1 MRNKATAFLAVF
13 LCLVMA
19 LPSLGFGEESAP
31 EKFTLVEEST
41 FDLVNGR
48 TYLYE
53 HVKTGALVMFIIND
67 DLNRVFQLNF
77 RTPAE
82 TDMGVSH
89 VFEHATLG
97 GSEKYPSED
106 LFFNLS
112 YQTYN
117 TYMNASTANYMT
129 FYPVASLSEEQLLRY
144 ADYYT
149 DSCFNPLVTEDESMF
164 RQEAW
169 RYRMDTEDAPLTI
182 EGTVYS
188 EMKGAYDLDSAA
200 WFNALKTI
208 YPGST
213 CGNVHGGIPEEIIN
227 MTWEDLK
234 AYHEKYYHPS
244 NSLTL
249 IYGDISD
256 KDAFLD
262 LLDGYFSAYE
272 RREFDIRDSLYT
284 PITESV
290 TAEYPFPGDAGAD
303 PSKQAQTY
311 YAIFC
316 DGATEEDVVTLDLL
330 TTLMSVDSSVV
341 MKTIREKL
349 PAATAGCYVDDTTS
363 DVTVIFYA
371 DNLDREEAE
380 IFKAAV
386 DEGLALLKE
395 QGFDKASVDALM
407 ANTLIS
413 QSMATESAS
422 VGIDIMDNVAGYWA
436 LKGDVHGYEK
446 MLANQ
451 YLFDTYYEEGR
462 YTEAVERLLISPA
475 RTAQATTYMVP
486 GLAEENAAKEAERL
500 AAVKASLTEEEIAAL
515 IAQAVPEDDGSEEAD
530 EVTQALVS
538 QLQAVTLASLPEE
551 ARIYTVTDE
560 EKDGLRTLWAQ
571 ANVSGVGTAMGLLDA
586 QGFTA
591 EELLWVKLYT
601 DLIGSLNTSA
611 HTRAQLADLEI
622 RYLYNGVIKPSLL
635 DAEDGLHPYI
645 RFAFTALDD
654 DLDEGYDLV
663 YEILFDTDFNDL
675 ENLTA
680 EVSGQRASLRTTISG
695 NGVSILL
702 YRGMALYDDTYA
714 AYSYLNFL
722 DYYEFLTALEAQLQE
737 DPAPVVAKL
746 QDVQQ
751 RFCSRSGAIS
761 AFAGGEASLPAFE
774 AASAAFFGR
783 LEEKPME
790 KQVLQFPKAAAS
802 EGLIVGGNV
811 QYNVVF
817 APWEKLGADGYIGA
831 MDAVTNLLSDVYLMP
846 VLRDEYGAYGA
857 YTQAMDDGLL
867 LYSYR
872 DPNVAQTFEVYKG
885 LPAVIAAL
893 DVDQETL
900 DGYILSAYSA
910 YAQSSGELTGAA
922 SAILTELDYG
932 ESQEDKLEYMRS
944 LKGLTVESLHGY
956 ADMYEK
962 LMEEGYIATAGGAA
976 AINENAD
983 LYAAVLDPFAAAES
997 KGYTDLTD
1005 DYPYKAEV
1013 EYLAG
1018 LGLIAPMSD
1027 DYFGVDESATWGE
1040 YAQALC
1046 ALMGAPGLGA
1056 GDAISILQ
1064 QYNYIDTSV
1073 DPAGVAGEPMTRA
1086 QACDNIGLLLTF
1098 EDEDYAA
1105 AEAAEYPDKADAP
1118 EMTVLLAACELL
1130 PVRDG
1135 ALLADEPITRGELAF
1150 MFAFLA
1156 Q

>member
-1 MRNKATAFLAVF
+1 MRKTAALFLAIV
-13 LCLVMA
+13 LILTAAMPVSV
-19 LPSLGFGEESAP
+19 LGEEAS
-31 EKFTLVEEST
+31 ESKFTLTEEST

-53 HVKTGALVMFIIND
+53 HVKTGAQVMFIIND
-67 DLNRVFQLNF
+67 DLNRVFQMAF

-97 GSEKYPSED
+97 GSEKYPSKD

-144 ADYYT
+144 ADFYT
-149 DSCFNPLVTEDESMF
+149 DSCFNPLVLKDESLF

-188 EMKGAYDLDSAA
+188 EMKGAYDLDRAA
-200 WFNALKTI
+200 MFNALKTI

-213 CGNVHGGIPEEIIN
+213 CGNVHGGIPEEIIH
-227 MTWEDLK
+227 MTWDDLK
-234 AYHEKYYHPS
+234 NYHEKYYHPS

-249 IYGDISD
+249 IYGDIAD

-272 RREFDIRDSLYT
+272 RREIVIDDGAFT
-284 PITESV
+284 PLTESV
-290 TAEYPFPGDAGAD
+290 TAEFPFPGDAGAD

-311 YAIFC
+311 YAIYC
-316 DGATEEDVVTLDLL
+316 DGATEEDLVTLDLL
-330 TTLMSVDSSVV
+330 TTLMSVDSSAV
-341 MKTIREKL
+341 MNKIREKL
-349 PAATAGCYVDDTTS
+349 PAAKAGCYVDDTTS
-363 DVTVIFYA
+363 DITVIFYA
-371 DNLDREEAE
+371 SNLDREEAE
-380 IFKAAV
+380 TFRAAV
-386 DEGLALLKE
+386 DEGLAVVKE
-395 QGFDKASVDALM
+395 EGFDSASVDALM

-413 QSMATESAS
+413 QSMVTESSS
-422 VGIDIMDNVAGYWA
+422 VGVDMLSSVASYWA
-436 LKGDVHGYEK
+436 LDGDVHGYEK

-451 YLFDTYYEEGR
+451 YLFESFNEQGR
-462 YTEAVERLLISPA
+462 YTEAVERLLISPK
-475 RTAQATTYMVP
+475 RTALATTYMVP
-486 GLAEENAAKEAERL
+486 GLAEEKAAAEAERL
-500 AAVKASLTEEEIAAL
+500 AAVKASLTEEETAAL
-515 IAQAVPEDDGSEEAD
+515 IAQALPGDDGEKDEAD
-530 EVTQALVS
+530 ETTLALVS

-560 EKDGLRTLWAQ
+560 VKDGLRTMWAQ
-571 ANVSGVGTAMGLLDA
+571 ANVDGVGTAMGLLDA

-611 HTRAQLADLEI
+611 HTRAQLKDLEI
-622 RYLYNGVIKPSLL
+622 RYLYNGVIRPSLL
-635 DAEDGLHPYI
+635 TAEDGLHPYV

-654 DLDEGYDLV
+654 DLAAGYDLM

-675 ENLTA
+675 ENLNA
-680 EVSGQRASLRTTISG
+680 EVSGQKAALRS
-695 NGVSILL
+695 SITGSAMNILV
-702 YRGMALYDDTYA
+702 YRGMGRDDDTYA
-714 AYSYLNFL
+714 AYSYMNYLEYYDFL
-722 DYYEFLTALEAQLQE
+722 AAVEAQLQA
-737 DPAPVVAKL
+737 DPAPVAEKL
-746 QDVQQ
+746 REIQA
-751 RFCSRSGAIS
+751 RFLNRSGAVS
-761 AFAGGEASLPAFE
+761 AFAGGESSLPAFE
-774 AASAAFFGR
+774 KAAAAFFGR

-790 KQVLQFPKAAAS
+790 KQALEFPRAEGS

-831 MDAVTNLLSDVYLMP
+831 MDAVTNLLTDMYLMP

-857 YTQAMDDGLL
+857 YTQAMDKGLL
-867 LYSYR
+867 LYTYR
-872 DPNVAQTFEVYKG
+872 DPNVANTFEVYKG

-900 DGYILSAYSA
+900 NGYILSAYSY

-922 SAILTELDYG
+922 SAILTELDYD
-932 ESQEDKLEYMRS
+932 ESQESKIEYMRS

-956 ADMYEK
+956 ADLYQK

-976 AINENAD
+976 AISENAD
-983 LYAAVLDPFAAAES
+983 LYAAVIDPFAAAAGAGFEDLPEDHPF
-997 KGYTDLTD
+997 KEEVDTVVAAGLMAPLTD
-1005 DYPYKAEV
+1005 TA
-1013 EYLAG
+1013 
-1018 LGLIAPMSD
+1018 
-1027 DYFGVDESATWGE
+1027 FGVDESATWGD
-1040 YAQALC
+1040 YAAGLA
-1046 ALMGAPGLGA
+1046 ALMGAAGVSGA
-1056 GDAISILQ
+1056 DAVPLLQ
-1064 QYNYIDTSV
+1064 QYGYL
-1073 DPAGVAGEPMTRA
+1073 DPAAVAEESMTRA
-1086 QACDNIGLLLTF
+1086 QACDSIALVLTF

-1105 AEAAEYPDKADAP
+1105 AKAAEYPDKEGAP

-1130 PVRDG
+1130 PTRDG
-1135 ALLADEPITRGELAF
+1135 ALAAEEPITRGELAY
-1150 MFAFLA
+1150 MLAFLA